1 MSDNDE
7 HKEIVKQAIKEWL
20 DDKAK
25 EFGWWVI
32 SKLAV
37 AALASFL
44 MWYITYRGYKF
55 P

>member
-20 DDKAK
+20 DEKAK
-25 EFGWWVI
+25 EFGWWAI
-32 SKLAV
+32 QKIAIAGL
-37 AALASFL
+37 LSFL
-44 MWYITYRGYKF
+44 LWYITYRGYKF